1 MDYETI
7 QRKAMIL
14 VRNEVNQCMSYA
26 HEEMME
32 LSSYQ
37 KVVWQALEAIDKDQ
51 DDEIYEIWIVSA
63 WLHRQL
69 DIRGEIVWEWNDV
82 YFWGR
87 MCTGQAIYMDRII
100 EEVVA
105 SLERSTTSEVSQS
118 MLGSL

>member
-1 MDYETI
+1 
-7 QRKAMIL
+7 MIL